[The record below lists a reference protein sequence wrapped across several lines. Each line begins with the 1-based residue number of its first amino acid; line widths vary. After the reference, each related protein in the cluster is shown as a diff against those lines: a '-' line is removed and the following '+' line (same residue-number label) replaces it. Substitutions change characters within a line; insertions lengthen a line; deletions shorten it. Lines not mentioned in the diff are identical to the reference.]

1 MEDTAQIMTLFQL
14 LSNTAQR
21 LPCKVMLTY
30 RETSYTFSELY
41 QACCAAADGFVNAGV
56 KKGNRVSLV
65 LGNSP
70 AFVIAYYGLQAI
82 GAIPVPSNPKLTEEE
97 LSFIYRDSA
106 AVAAVCCPMVAK
118 VVLAS
123 QKNSPSL
130 RTVFCAN
137 GTVAGCEDFD
147 AICARKDIPQPADP
161 EIDPVKDASVF
172 LYTSGTTGFPKGCM
186 LSHHN
191 QIANMK
197 MAEEALRLTGDDS
210 YMTVLPLFHTFA
222 SSLCMNQSIRLGGSF
237 VLLDYPVPNAVL
249 DCLEQHRNTICP
261 IVPTM
266 YAAILHFA
274 DGRQRDLSSVRL
286 FISAGA
292 PISVTT
298 LNTFKATYGKG
309 IIEGYGSTELSP
321 FCSFSPLNGPER
333 AGAVGVPVP
342 GVEMAVVDDNDQQ
355 LGDEE
360 RGEIIVKG
368 ESVMIG
374 YHNMPE
380 ATAEALKGGW
390 YHTGDIGRRDA
401 DGFYWIMDRKKDM
414 LLVGGLNVYPREIE
428 EVISR
433 HHDVADV
440 AVIGEYDEL
449 RGEVPVAFVVPKP
462 EHNIDEHE
470 LLRFSRTHLAN
481 YKVPRRIMVREHLP
495 KGPSLKILKRVLR
508 EEHKAYLEAA
518 KRTELS

>member
-1 MEDTAQIMTLFQL
+1 MTLFQL
-14 LSNTAQR
+14 LTNTAQR
-21 LPCKVMLTY
+21 LPNKTVLTY
-30 RETSYTFSELY
+30 REKTYSFSELH
-41 QACCAAADGFVNAGV
+41 QACCAAADGFIRAGV
-56 KKGNRVSLV
+56 KKGDRVSIV

-82 GAIPVPSNPKLTEEE
+82 GAIPVPSNPKLTAEE
-97 LSFIYRDSA
+97 LSYIYNDA
-106 AVAAVCCPMVAK
+106 ACAAAVCCPLVVK
-118 VVLAS
+118 VVLEA
-123 QKNSPSL
+123 QKSSPTV
-130 RTVFCAN
+130 RTIFCAN
-137 GTVAGCEDFD
+137 GVVDGCEDFD
-147 AICARKDIPQPADP
+147 AICARKGISQPADP
-161 EIDPVKDASVF
+161 GIDPVNDASVF

-197 MAEEALRLTGDDS
+197 MAEEALQLTGDDS

-222 SSLCMNQSIRLGGSF
+222 SSLCMNQSIRLGGRF
-237 VLLDYPVPNAVL
+237 DLLDYPVPNAVL
-249 DCLEQHRNTICP
+249 DCLERNRNTICP

-274 DGRQRDLSSVRL
+274 DGQQRDLSSVRL
-286 FISAGA
+286 FVSAGA
-292 PISVTT
+292 PISVAT
-298 LNTFKATYGKG
+298 LNAFKAKYGKG

-321 FCSFSPLNGPER
+321 FCSFSPLGGPER

-342 GVEMAVVDDNDQQ
+342 GVEMAVVDENDQH
-355 LGDEE
+355 LADEE

-390 YHTGDIGRRDA
+390 YHTGDIGRRDT

-428 EVISR
+428 EVISK
-433 HHDVADV
+433 HPGIAEV
-440 AVIGEYDEL
+440 AVIGEYDDL
-449 RGEVPVAFVVPKP
+449 RGEIPVAFVVPKP
-462 EHNIDEHE
+462 EHTIDEHE

-481 YKVPRRIMVREHLP
+481 YKVPRRIMLRESLP

-508 EEHKAYLEAA
+508 DEHKAFLEAIQE
-518 KRTELS
+518 KSKS